1 MTKRMDEVMEKVRAL
16 PDDTQDEI
24 ARLLRAIVEE
34 EDAADDLAPE
44 QEDLLRQRLAEA
56 DRQEFATAEE
66 VARLDASEIYEF
78 ITARSPRGARRVG
91 ADIEAVVELARLF
104 PRSGRKQKTFNV
116 RRLVSRKYRYVVTY
130 RVDIAQDQIVILL
143 VEHPRQNRK
152 YQNQ

>member
-66 VARLDASEIYEF
+66 V
-78 ITARSPRGARRVG
+78 
-91 ADIEAVVELARLF
+91 EAVFAKFR
-104 PRSGRKQKTFNV
+104 T
-116 RRLVSRKYRYVVTY
+116 
-130 RVDIAQDQIVILL
+130 
-143 VEHPRQNRK
+143 
-152 YQNQ
+152 